1 LSGNIEWRIPLD
13 RKSKVNPQI
22 YFLGGGGFD
31 WFSDFIPFIQSDGT
45 IVNAGSK
52 TVTAGTLPSGLPVA
66 VITTDEGG
74 TFGHWQLGG
83 GVQLGGFFIES
94 QYKSIST
101 NNGNSN
107 HVPVLVGWNWNF

>member
-1 LSGNIEWRIPLD
+1 MLA
-13 RKSKVNPQI
+13 
-22 YFLGGGGFD
+22 
-31 WFSDFIPFIQSDGT
+31 T
-45 IVNAGSK
+45 ITSLAAAQGVE
-52 TVTAGTLPSGLPVA
+52 VTHDSTDTTHAGTVQQRQGRNWFVSLLHKIARRSDDS
-66 VITTDEGG
+66 ITTDEGG